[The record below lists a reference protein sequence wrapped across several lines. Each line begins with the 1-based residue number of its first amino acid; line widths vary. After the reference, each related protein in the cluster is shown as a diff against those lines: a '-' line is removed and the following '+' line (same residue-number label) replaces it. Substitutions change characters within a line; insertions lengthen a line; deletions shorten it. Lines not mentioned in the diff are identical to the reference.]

1 MRFHIHTYGCQMNV
15 RDSEAVEAL
24 LVAAGHEKAAGEAD
38 ADLVIVNSCTVR
50 QKAEEKAVG
59 KAGYLCSTGKIV
71 GLMGCAV
78 KRMGEQ
84 VFTRLPKLDFAVGP
98 RCFGLI
104 PKIVDEIVSQRACAA
119 QRGRDIPVACSQK
132 ASSAS
137 PRLYLSDDVPTGLDA
152 HPVTQRD
159 GTFAAVQSYVTVLLG
174 CDNRCSY
181 CIVPDVR
188 GHEYS
193 RPAKE
198 VIAEVKCLAERGVK
212 EVCLLGQ
219 SVLRYGVR
227 NRAWTDDDPNPHG
240 YAEAFPR
247 LLAALNEIPGLERI
261 RFTSAHPKGC
271 TDELVRVYR
280 ECPKVCRHLHLPVQS
295 GSDRVLAE
303 MGRHYTRAEYL
314 AAVKKLRDFD
324 PEFAVTTDVIVGY
337 PGETEDDFEATRSLM
352 EEAGFDNAF
361 VFKYSPRPGT
371 RSAAL
376 PDDVPTAEKERR
388 DQVLLADQETRGRR
402 RNESLVGTVRE
413 VMVEGPSKRNQ
424 ARWAGR
430 DSGNRIVVWDV
441 GKDGECET
449 ENVQCGIGSL
459 LRVKITE
466 AHPQILVGTPVALPD
481 GD

>member
-24 LVAAGHEKAAGEAD
+24 LLAAGHEKAVGEAD

-59 KAGYLCSTGKIV
+59 KAGYLCSTGKVV

-84 VFTRLPKLDFAVGP
+84 VFARLPKLDFAVGP
-98 RCFGLI
+98 RRFGLI
-104 PKIVDEIVSQRACAA
+104 PRLLERIAA
-119 QRGRDIPVACSQK
+119 GERRILEVGD
-132 ASSAS
+132 
-137 PRLYLSDDVPTGLDA
+137 DDVPLGLDA
-152 HPVTQRD
+152 HPDIARA
-159 GTFAAVQSYVTVLLG
+159 GTSAQFQSYVTVLLG

-193 RPAKE
+193 RPARE
-198 VIAEVKCLAERGVK
+198 VIAEVRCLAERGVK

-227 NRAWTDDDPNPHG
+227 NRAWAEDEPNPHG
-240 YAEAFPR
+240 YTEAFPR
-247 LLAALNEIPGLERI
+247 LLAALNEIPCLERI

-295 GSDRVLAE
+295 GSDRILAE

-314 AAVKKLRDFD
+314 AAVGRLRAFD

-337 PGETEDDFEATRSLM
+337 PGETEADFEATRSLM
-352 EEAGFDNAF
+352 EEAEFDNAF

-376 PDDVPTAEKERR
+376 EDDVPTAEKERR
-388 DQVLLADQETRGRR
+388 NQLLLADQETRGLR
-402 RNESLVGTVRE
+402 RNEALVGTVRE
-413 VMVEGPSKRNQ
+413 VMVEGPSKRNR
-424 ARWAGR
+424 ARWSGR
-430 DSGNRIVVWDV
+430 DSGNRIVVWDI
-441 GKDGECET
+441 GGADTTKPTQSGDGLRPS
-449 ENVQCGIGSL
+449 QKIGTL

-466 AHPQILVGTPVALPD
+466 AHPQILVGTPI
-481 GD
+481 GSNGSF

>member
-24 LVAAGHEKAAGEAD
+24 LLAAGHVKATSEDD

-78 KRMGEQ
+78 KRMGEE

-98 RCFGLI
+98 RRFGLI
-104 PKIVDEIVSQRACAA
+104 PHLLERVTAGEKRILEMGD
-119 QRGRDIPVACSQK
+119 
-132 ASSAS
+132 
-137 PRLYLSDDVPTGLDA
+137 DDVPIGLDA
-152 HPVTQRD
+152 HPDIARA
-159 GTFAAVQSYVTVLLG
+159 GTSAIFQSYVTVLLG

-198 VIAEVKCLAERGVK
+198 VIAEVKCLAARGVK

-227 NRAWTDDDPNPHG
+227 NKAWTEDDPNPSG
-240 YAEAFPR
+240 YTEAFSR
-247 LLAALNEIPGLERI
+247 LLAALNDIPGLERI

-271 TDELVRVYR
+271 TDELLRVYR

-295 GSDRVLAE
+295 GSDRVLTE
-303 MGRHYTRAEYL
+303 MGRHYTRADYL
-314 AAVKKLRDFD
+314 AAVKKLRAFD
-324 PEFAVTTDVIVGY
+324 PTFAVTTDVIVGY
-337 PGETEDDFEATRSLM
+337 PGETEEDFNATRTLM

-376 PDDVPTAEKERR
+376 EDDVPTAEKERR
-388 DQVLLADQETRGRR
+388 NQILLADQETRGQR
-402 RNESLVGTVRE
+402 RNEALVGTVRE
-413 VMVEGPSKRNQ
+413 VMVEGPSKRNK
-424 ARWAGR
+424 ARESGR
-430 DSGNRIVVWDV
+430 DSGNRIVVWERNE
-441 GKDGECET
+441 KEAAR
-449 ENVQCGIGSL
+449 IGDL
-459 LRVKITE
+459 VRIRILE
-466 AHPQILVGTPVALPD
+466 AHPQILVGTRITKTPLP
-481 GD
+481 

>member
-1 MRFHIHTYGCQMNV
+1 MNV

-24 LVAAGHEKAAGEAD
+24 LLAAGHEKAVGEAD

-59 KAGYLCSTGKIV
+59 KAGYLCSTGKVV

-84 VFTRLPKLDFAVGP
+84 VFARLPKLDFAVGP
-98 RCFGLI
+98 RRFGLI
-104 PKIVDEIVSQRACAA
+104 PRLLERIAA
-119 QRGRDIPVACSQK
+119 GERRILEVGD
-132 ASSAS
+132 
-137 PRLYLSDDVPTGLDA
+137 DDVPFGLDA
-152 HPVTQRD
+152 HPDIARA
-159 GTFAAVQSYVTVLLG
+159 GTSAQFQSYVTVLLG

-193 RPAKE
+193 RPARE
-198 VIAEVKCLAERGVK
+198 VIAEVRCLAERGVK

-227 NRAWTDDDPNPHG
+227 NRAWAEDEPNPHG
-240 YAEAFPR
+240 YTEAFPR
-247 LLAALNEIPGLERI
+247 LLAALNEIPCLERI

-295 GSDRVLAE
+295 GSDRILSE

-314 AAVKKLRDFD
+314 AAVGRLRAFD

-337 PGETEDDFEATRSLM
+337 PGETEADFEATRSLM
-352 EEAGFDNAF
+352 EEAEFDNAF

-376 PDDVPTAEKERR
+376 EDDVPTAEKERR
-388 DQVLLADQETRGRR
+388 NQVLLADQETRGLR
-402 RNESLVGTVRE
+402 RNEALVGTVRE
-413 VMVEGPSKRNQ
+413 VMVEGPSKRNR
-424 ARWAGR
+424 ARWSGR
-430 DSGNRIVVWDV
+430 DSGNRIVVWDI
-441 GKDGECET
+441 GGADTTKPTQSGDGLRPS
-449 ENVQCGIGSL
+449 QKIGTL
-459 LRVKITE
+459 LRLKITE
-466 AHPQILVGTPVALPD
+466 AHPQILVGTPI
-481 GD
+481 GSNGSF

>member
-1 MRFHIHTYGCQMNV
+1 MNV

-24 LVAAGHEKAAGEAD
+24 LLAAGHEKAVGETD

-59 KAGYLCSTGKIV
+59 KAGYLCSTGKVV

-84 VFTRLPKLDFAVGP
+84 VFARLPKLDFAVGP
-98 RCFGLI
+98 RRFGLI
-104 PKIVDEIVSQRACAA
+104 PRLLERIAA
-119 QRGRDIPVACSQK
+119 GERRILEVGD
-132 ASSAS
+132 
-137 PRLYLSDDVPTGLDA
+137 DDVPFGLDA
-152 HPVTQRD
+152 HPDIARA
-159 GTFAAVQSYVTVLLG
+159 GTSAQFQSYVTVLLG

-193 RPAKE
+193 RPARE
-198 VIAEVKCLAERGVK
+198 VIAEVRCLAERGVK

-227 NRAWTDDDPNPHG
+227 NRAWAEDEPNPHG
-240 YAEAFPR
+240 YTEAFPR
-247 LLAALNEIPGLERI
+247 LLAALNEIPCLERI

-295 GSDRVLAE
+295 GSDRILAE

-314 AAVKKLRDFD
+314 AAVGRLRAFD

-337 PGETEDDFEATRSLM
+337 PGETEADFEATRSLM
-352 EEAGFDNAF
+352 EEAEFDNAF

-376 PDDVPTAEKERR
+376 EDDVPTAEKERR
-388 DQVLLADQETRGRR
+388 NQLLLADQETRGLR
-402 RNESLVGTVRE
+402 RNEALVGTVRE
-413 VMVEGPSKRNQ
+413 VMVEGPSKRNS
-424 ARWAGR
+424 ARWSGR
-430 DSGNRIVVWDV
+430 DSGNRIVVWDI
-441 GKDGECET
+441 GGADTTKPTQSGDGLRPS
-449 ENVQCGIGSL
+449 QKIGTL
-459 LRVKITE
+459 LRLKITE
-466 AHPQILVGTPVALPD
+466 AHPQILVGTPI
-481 GD
+481 GSNGSF

>member
-1 MRFHIHTYGCQMNV
+1 MNV

-24 LVAAGHEKAAGEAD
+24 LLAAGHEKAVGEAD

-59 KAGYLCSTGKIV
+59 KAGYLCSTGKVV

-84 VFTRLPKLDFAVGP
+84 VFARLPKLDFAVGP
-98 RCFGLI
+98 RRFGLI
-104 PKIVDEIVSQRACAA
+104 PRLLERIAA
-119 QRGRDIPVACSQK
+119 GERRILEVGD
-132 ASSAS
+132 
-137 PRLYLSDDVPTGLDA
+137 DDVPLGLDA
-152 HPVTQRD
+152 HPDIARA
-159 GTFAAVQSYVTVLLG
+159 GTSAQFQSYVTVLLG

-193 RPAKE
+193 RPARE
-198 VIAEVKCLAERGVK
+198 VIAEVRCLAERGVK

-227 NRAWTDDDPNPHG
+227 NRAWAEDEPNPHG
-240 YAEAFPR
+240 YTEAFPR
-247 LLAALNEIPGLERI
+247 LLAALNEIPCLERI

-295 GSDRVLAE
+295 GSDRILAE

-314 AAVKKLRDFD
+314 AAVGRLRAFD

-337 PGETEDDFEATRSLM
+337 PGETEADFEATRSLM
-352 EEAGFDNAF
+352 EEAEFDNAF

-376 PDDVPTAEKERR
+376 EDDVPTAEKERR
-388 DQVLLADQETRGRR
+388 NQVLLADQETRGLR
-402 RNESLVGTVRE
+402 RNEALVGTVRE
-413 VMVEGPSKRNQ
+413 VMVEGPSKRNR
-424 ARWAGR
+424 ARWSGR
-430 DSGNRIVVWDV
+430 DSGNRIVVWDI
-441 GKDGECET
+441 GGADTTKPTQSGDGLRSS
-449 ENVQCGIGSL
+449 QKIGTL

-466 AHPQILVGTPVALPD
+466 AHPQILVGTPI
-481 GD
+481 GSNGSF

>member
-1 MRFHIHTYGCQMNV
+1 MNV

-24 LVAAGHEKAAGEAD
+24 LLAAGHEKAVGEAD

-59 KAGYLCSTGKIV
+59 KAGYLCSTGKVV

-84 VFTRLPKLDFAVGP
+84 VFARLPKLDFAVGP
-98 RCFGLI
+98 RRFGLI
-104 PKIVDEIVSQRACAA
+104 PRLLERIAA
-119 QRGRDIPVACSQK
+119 GERRILEVGD
-132 ASSAS
+132 
-137 PRLYLSDDVPTGLDA
+137 DDVPLGLDA
-152 HPVTQRD
+152 HPDIARA
-159 GTFAAVQSYVTVLLG
+159 GTSAQFQSYVTVLLG

-193 RPAKE
+193 RPARE
-198 VIAEVKCLAERGVK
+198 VIAEVRCLAERGVK

-227 NRAWTDDDPNPHG
+227 NRAWAEDEPNPHG

-247 LLAALNEIPGLERI
+247 LLAALNEIPCLERI

-295 GSDRVLAE
+295 GSDRILAE

-314 AAVKKLRDFD
+314 AAVGRLRAFD

-337 PGETEDDFEATRSLM
+337 PGETEADFEATRSLM
-352 EEAGFDNAF
+352 EEAQFDNAF

-376 PDDVPTAEKERR
+376 EDDVPTAEKERR
-388 DQVLLADQETRGRR
+388 NQLLLADQETRGLR
-402 RNESLVGTVRE
+402 RNEALVGTVRE
-413 VMVEGPSKRNQ
+413 VMVEGPSKRNR
-424 ARWAGR
+424 ARWSGR
-430 DSGNRIVVWDV
+430 DSGNRIVVWDI
-441 GKDGECET
+441 GGADTTKPTQSGDGLRPS
-449 ENVQCGIGSL
+449 QKIGTL

-466 AHPQILVGTPVALPD
+466 AHPQILVGTPI
-481 GD
+481 GSNGSF

>member
-1 MRFHIHTYGCQMNV
+1 MNV

-24 LVAAGHEKAAGEAD
+24 LLAAGHEKAVGEAD

-59 KAGYLCSTGKIV
+59 KAGYLCSTGKVV

-84 VFTRLPKLDFAVGP
+84 VFARLPKLDFAVGP
-98 RCFGLI
+98 RRFGLI
-104 PKIVDEIVSQRACAA
+104 PRLLERIAA
-119 QRGRDIPVACSQK
+119 GERRILEVGD
-132 ASSAS
+132 
-137 PRLYLSDDVPTGLDA
+137 DDVPLGLDA
-152 HPVTQRD
+152 HPDIARA
-159 GTFAAVQSYVTVLLG
+159 GTSAQFQSYVTVLLG

-181 CIVPDVR
+181 CIVPGVR

-193 RPAKE
+193 RPARE
-198 VIAEVKCLAERGVK
+198 VIAEVRCLAERGVK

-227 NRAWTDDDPNPHG
+227 NRAWAEDEPNPHG
-240 YAEAFPR
+240 YTEAFPR
-247 LLAALNEIPGLERI
+247 LLAALNEIPCLERI

-295 GSDRVLAE
+295 GSDRILAE

-314 AAVKKLRDFD
+314 AAVGRLRAFD

-337 PGETEDDFEATRSLM
+337 PGETEADFEATRSLM
-352 EEAGFDNAF
+352 EEAEFDNAF

-376 PDDVPTAEKERR
+376 EDDVPTAEKERR
-388 DQVLLADQETRGRR
+388 NQLLLADQETRGLR
-402 RNESLVGTVRE
+402 RNEALVGTVRE
-413 VMVEGPSKRNQ
+413 VMVEGPSKRNR
-424 ARWAGR
+424 ARWSGR
-430 DSGNRIVVWDV
+430 DSGNRIVVWDI
-441 GKDGECET
+441 GGADTTKPTQSGDGLRPS
-449 ENVQCGIGSL
+449 QKIGTL

-466 AHPQILVGTPVALPD
+466 AHPQILVGTPI
-481 GD
+481 GSNGSF

>member
-1 MRFHIHTYGCQMNV
+1 MKFLVHTYGCQMNV
-15 RDSEAVEAL
+15 RDSEAVEAML
-24 LVAAGHEKAAGEAD
+24 LAAGHEKAAGEDD

-59 KAGYLCSTGKIV
+59 KAGNLIAAGKVV

-78 KRMGEQ
+78 KRMGED
-84 VFTRLPKLDFAVGP
+84 VFKRLPRLHFAVGP
-98 RCFGLI
+98 RAFGLI
-104 PKIVDEIVSQRACAA
+104 PRIVAE
-119 QRGRDIPVACSQK
+119 GRY
-132 ASSAS
+132 
-137 PRLYLSDDVPTGLDA
+137 PRLELAEDLVPGCLSA
-152 HPVTQRD
+152 HVEGGWQ
-159 GTFAAVQSYVTVLLG
+159 AYVTVLLG

-193 RPAKE
+193 RPARE
-198 VIAEVKCLAERGVK
+198 VVAEVGALARRGVR

-227 NRAWTDDDPNPHG
+227 NQAWEDG
-240 YAEAFPR
+240 WRGEAFPR
-247 LLAALNEIPGLERI
+247 LLRALSEIDGIERI

-271 TDELVRVYR
+271 TDELIRVYR
-280 ECPKVCRHLHLPVQS
+280 DCPKVCRHLHLPVQS

-303 MGRHYTRAEYL
+303 MGRRYTRAEYL
-314 AAVKKLRDFD
+314 AAVAKLRAFD

-337 PGETEDDFEATRSLM
+337 PGETEADFEETRSLM

-388 DQVLLADQETRGRR
+388 NQVLLDDQEKRGQR
-402 RNESLVGTVRE
+402 RNEALVGSVRE
-413 VMVEGPSKRNQ
+413 VLVEGPSKRNER
-424 ARWAGR
+424 RWSGR
-430 DSGNRIVVWDV
+430 DGGNRIVVWERAGSERAGDFAKIRIV
-441 GKDGECET
+441 G
-449 ENVQCGIGSL
+449 
-459 LRVKITE
+459 
-466 AHPQILVGTPVALPD
+466 AHPQTLIGEMA
-481 GD
+481 